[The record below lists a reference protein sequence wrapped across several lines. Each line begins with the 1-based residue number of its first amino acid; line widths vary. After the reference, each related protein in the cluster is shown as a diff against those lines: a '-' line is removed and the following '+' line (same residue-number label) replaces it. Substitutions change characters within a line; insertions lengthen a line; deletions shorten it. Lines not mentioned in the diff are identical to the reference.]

1 MANETSKE
9 CFGQNE
15 LDNKTL
21 GRKINERWTSP
32 AIFETAGHN
41 PSQNITKLLE
51 IELNEHWAS
60 LRRNGQYSLLV
71 IHKIKLE

>member
-1 MANETSKE
+1 MANETSEE

-51 IELNEHWAS
+51 IN
-60 LRRNGQYSLLV
+60 
-71 IHKIKLE
+71 